1 MDEVSFSKFFEEET
15 TPTWGS
21 KVEVERRNRIRL
33 AVAAYAYEFRNTSIM
48 SDGEFDELAK
58 QIDPTVST
66 SHAVMDRFFAT
77 QFQPDT
83 GQWIHKHPELGK
95 LVNLYQK
102 HYATA

>member
-1 MDEVSFSKFFEEET
+1 VDAVSFANFFEEQTAWGT
-15 TPTWGS
+15 TA
-21 KVEVERRNRIRL
+21 EVERRNRIKL

-58 QIDPTVST
+58 QIDPTIST
-66 SHAVMDRFFAT
+66 GHAILDKFFRT

-83 GQWIHKHPELGK
+83 GQWVHKHPELGK

-102 HYATA
+102 HYATT

>member
-1 MDEVSFSKFFEEET
+1 MSFSKFFEEDA
-15 TPTWGS
+15 PAWGS

-58 QIDPTVST
+58 QIDPTVAT
-66 SHAVMDRFFAT
+66 GHAVMDRFFAT

>member
-1 MDEVSFSKFFEEET
+1 MDEVSFSKFFEEEAE
-15 TPTWGS
+15 PAWGS

-58 QIDPTVST
+58 QIDPTIST
-66 SHAVMDRFFAT
+66 GHTVLDRFFAT

-83 GQWIHKHPELGK
+83 GQWVYKHPELGK